1 MASNTDQG
9 MSDEGLKSDVL
20 ELYRTYDPPPKDFDP
35 ITASDEQLRRHG
47 IPRRPDPEREP
58 KLARLWWRAFAR
70 KPKFIKA
77 ELTIDRLMSRRNPL
91 HGSASE
97 FSGSNWGGAFVRSS
111 ALGFGEPA
119 TFVTASW
126 VVPEIVPIAPQV
138 WSTFLVAG
146 FWVGLDGMGNGQ
158 VLQAGIAA
166 SVTTEGWSDGNF
178 TPGNVYWWPWTEWF
192 TTKFQDPAVKIDN
205 FSIATGN
212 TVVFIVCAQQPDV
225 GEISV
230 LNVSTGQA
238 TRVTINARPG
248 IRSEGA
254 TAEWIVEGV
263 SAELPPFYPV
273 TFGSCAAGTQHHLFD
288 LAPNGQTIDIVSGG
302 GAHLTQTQIAGPN
315 TAVVDWEK
323 WQ

>member
-1 MASNTDQG
+1 MASITAQG
-9 MSDEGLKSDVL
+9 MSDDALKSDVL
-20 ELYRTYDPPPKDFDP
+20 QLYRTYDPPPKDFDP
-35 ITASDEQLRRHG
+35 RTASDEQLRRHG

-77 ELTIDRLMSRRNPL
+77 ELAIDRLMSRRNPL
-91 HGSASE
+91 RGSASE
-97 FSGSNWGGAFVRSS
+97 FSGNNWGGAFVRSS

-126 VVPEIVPIAPQV
+126 MVPEIVPVAPQP

-178 TPGNVYWWPWTEWF
+178 TPGSVYWWPWTEWF

-205 FSIATGN
+205 FPIATGN

-263 SAELPPFYPV
+263 SAELPPFYPM

-288 LAPNGQTIDIVSGG
+288 LTPDGQTTEIVGGG
-302 GAHLTQTQIAGPN
+302 GANLTQTQIAGPN
-315 TAVVDWEK
+315 TAVVYWEK